1 MNKILV
7 PTDFSANSVAGLRFA
22 IKLAAK
28 SNAELVFAH
37 IMHPKRPFDA
47 SDAEEE
53 HFAAIR
59 TATEEKARKELEKFI
74 KRVYRQQ
81 KQEPQQYSLLLLEGV
96 RPAATLVDYCNKHGD
111 VDYICIST
119 RGAGKMEKLFGS
131 NTGNLITR
139 SPVPVIA
146 VPKNYR
152 VKPLKNVLYA
162 TDFKNYEEELKKVT
176 AFAGPLGAKIEVLHF
191 ISAYALIPEKKHIEE
206 QAAEDLGY
214 HLKVHFEIT
223 DVMRPLATNL
233 KKQVEAVKPSVLIL
247 FTNQNRNFFQKLFSP
262 GVSEALSFEASV
274 PLLVFNKQTKK

>member
-7 PTDFSANSVAGLRFA
+7 PTDFSVNSVAGLRFA

-28 SNAELVFAH
+28 SDVELVFAH
-37 IMHPKRPFDA
+37 IMHPKRPFDP

-59 TATEEKARKELEKFI
+59 TTTEEKARKELERFVKG
-74 KRVYRQQ
+74 VYRRQ
-81 KQEPQQYSLLLLEGV
+81 KQEPKNYSLLLLEGI

-111 VDYICIST
+111 IDYICIST

-146 VPKNYR
+146 VPRTYR
-152 VKPLKNVLYA
+152 VKPLKNILYA
-162 TDFKNYEEELKKVT
+162 TDFKNYEQELKKVM
-176 AFAGPLGAKIEVLHF
+176 AFAGPVGAKIEVLHF
-191 ISAYALIPEKKHIEE
+191 VSAYALIPEKKHIEE
-206 QAAEDLGY
+206 QAGEDLGY

-223 DVMRPLATNL
+223 DVMKPLAKNL
-233 KKQVEAVKPSVLIL
+233 KKQVEAVNPSVLAL
-247 FTNQNRNFFQKLFSP
+247 FTNQNRNFFQRLFDP
-262 GVSEALSFEASV
+262 GVSEALSFETSV
-274 PLLVFNKQTKK
+274 PLLVFNKQHM